1 MFDSLS
7 TRLQDVFKT
16 LRGESRLTPESIEAA
31 LREIRLALLEA
42 DVNFKVVKAFVDRV
56 RDRAMGQ
63 DVLRSLSPS
72 HQVVKIVRDEMVAL
86 FGETDGGLKPSNRRP
101 RVILLLGLQGAA
113 EHASRAASEAVRRNA
128 DAFSNT
134 WRTIVTSG
142 MQNVS
147 GEWMRFM
154 QNRVEE
160 NLKRFDEMM
169 SCRTVHDCFAIQA
182 QIARDNCEALLQ
194 TARLTSELSTNL
206 ADDAVKQMSDAA
218 LAPR

>member
-1 MFDSLS
+1 MANQRHVEGDMNET
-7 TRLQDVFKT
+7 TRKV
-16 LRGESRLTPESIEAA
+16 
-31 LREIRLALLEA
+31 A
-42 DVNFKVVKAFVDRV
+42 DQTAQTTS
-56 RDRAMGQ
+56 AM
-63 DVLRSLSPS
+63 S
-72 HQVVKIVRDEMVAL
+72 E
-86 FGETDGGLKPSNRRP
+86 
-101 RVILLLGLQGAA
+101 AA

-182 QIARDNCEALLQ
+182 QHADPVEEARDNCEAFLQ
-194 TARLTSELSTNL
+194 TARLTSELSTKL

>member
-1 MFDSLS
+1 MATQRHVEGDMNET
-7 TRLQDVFKT
+7 TRK
-16 LRGESRLTPESIEAA
+16 AA
-31 LREIRLALLEA
+31 DQTAQTSG
-42 DVNFKVVKAFVDRV
+42 
-56 RDRAMGQ
+56 AM
-63 DVLRSLSPS
+63 S
-72 HQVVKIVRDEMVAL
+72 E
-86 FGETDGGLKPSNRRP
+86 
-101 RVILLLGLQGAA
+101 AA

-182 QIARDNCEALLQ
+182 QIARDNCEAFLQ
-194 TARLTSELSTNL
+194 TARLTSELSTKL

>member
-1 MFDSLS
+1 MANQRHVEGDMNET
-7 TRLQDVFKT
+7 TRK
-16 LRGESRLTPESIEAA
+16 AA
-31 LREIRLALLEA
+31 DQTAQTSG
-42 DVNFKVVKAFVDRV
+42 
-56 RDRAMGQ
+56 AM
-63 DVLRSLSPS
+63 S
-72 HQVVKIVRDEMVAL
+72 E
-86 FGETDGGLKPSNRRP
+86 
-101 RVILLLGLQGAA
+101 AA

>member
-1 MFDSLS
+1 MANQRHVEGDMNET
-7 TRLQDVFKT
+7 TRK
-16 LRGESRLTPESIEAA
+16 AA
-31 LREIRLALLEA
+31 DQTAQTSG
-42 DVNFKVVKAFVDRV
+42 
-56 RDRAMGQ
+56 AM
-63 DVLRSLSPS
+63 S
-72 HQVVKIVRDEMVAL
+72 E
-86 FGETDGGLKPSNRRP
+86 
-101 RVILLLGLQGAA
+101 AA

-182 QIARDNCEALLQ
+182 QIARDNCEAFLQ
-194 TARLTSELSTNL
+194 TARLTSELSTKL

>member
-1 MFDSLS
+1 MANQSHVEHDINET
-7 TRLQDVFKT
+7 TRK
-16 LRGESRLTPESIEAA
+16 AA
-31 LREIRLALLEA
+31 DQTAQTSG
-42 DVNFKVVKAFVDRV
+42 
-56 RDRAMGQ
+56 AM
-63 DVLRSLSPS
+63 S
-72 HQVVKIVRDEMVAL
+72 E
-86 FGETDGGLKPSNRRP
+86 
-101 RVILLLGLQGAA
+101 AA

-134 WRTIVTSG
+134 WRSIVTSG

-182 QIARDNCEALLQ
+182 QIARDNCEAFLQ
-194 TARLTSELSTNL
+194 TARLTSELSTKL

>member
-1 MFDSLS
+1 MANQRHVEGDMNET
-7 TRLQDVFKT
+7 TRK
-16 LRGESRLTPESIEAA
+16 AA
-31 LREIRLALLEA
+31 DQTAQTSG
-42 DVNFKVVKAFVDRV
+42 
-56 RDRAMGQ
+56 AM
-63 DVLRSLSPS
+63 S
-72 HQVVKIVRDEMVAL
+72 E
-86 FGETDGGLKPSNRRP
+86 
-101 RVILLLGLQGAA
+101 AA

-134 WRTIVTSG
+134 WRSIVTSG
-142 MQNVS
+142 MLNVS

-182 QIARDNCEALLQ
+182 QIARDNCEAFLQ
-194 TARLTSELSTNL
+194 TARLTSELSTKL
-206 ADDAVKQMSDAA
+206 ADDAVKHMSDAA

>member
-1 MFDSLS
+1 MANQRHVEGDMNET
-7 TRLQDVFKT
+7 TRK
-16 LRGESRLTPESIEAA
+16 AA
-31 LREIRLALLEA
+31 DQTAQTSG
-42 DVNFKVVKAFVDRV
+42 
-56 RDRAMGQ
+56 AM
-63 DVLRSLSPS
+63 S
-72 HQVVKIVRDEMVAL
+72 E
-86 FGETDGGLKPSNRRP
+86 
-101 RVILLLGLQGAA
+101 AA

-134 WRTIVTSG
+134 WRSIVTSG

-182 QIARDNCEALLQ
+182 QIARDNCEAFLQ
-194 TARLTSELSTNL
+194 TARLTSELSTKL

>member
-1 MFDSLS
+1 MANQRHVEGDMNET
-7 TRLQDVFKT
+7 TRK
-16 LRGESRLTPESIEAA
+16 AA
-31 LREIRLALLEA
+31 DQTAQTTS
-42 DVNFKVVKAFVDRV
+42 
-56 RDRAMGQ
+56 AM
-63 DVLRSLSPS
+63 S
-72 HQVVKIVRDEMVAL
+72 
-86 FGETDGGLKPSNRRP
+86 ET
-101 RVILLLGLQGAA
+101 A
-113 EHASRAASEAVRRNA
+113 ERASRAASEAVRRNA

-182 QIARDNCEALLQ
+182 QIARDNCEAFLQ
-194 TARLTSELSTNL
+194 TARLTSELSTKL

>member
-1 MFDSLS
+1 MVSEV
-7 TRLQDVFKT
+7 T
-16 LRGESRLTPESIEAA
+16 ESRIRRFPDPTATGPGFRARCANSTLDSPGMLISATNRSTFWSLAKRPSASVPEGAVLNETTRKAA
-31 LREIRLALLEA
+31 DQTAQTTS
-42 DVNFKVVKAFVDRV
+42 
-56 RDRAMGQ
+56 AM
-63 DVLRSLSPS
+63 S
-72 HQVVKIVRDEMVAL
+72 
-86 FGETDGGLKPSNRRP
+86 ET
-101 RVILLLGLQGAA
+101 A
-113 EHASRAASEAVRRNA
+113 ERASRAASEAVRRNA

-182 QIARDNCEALLQ
+182 QIARDNCEAFLQ
-194 TARLTSELSTNL
+194 TARLTSELSTKL

>member
-1 MFDSLS
+1 METPMANQRHAEGDMNET
-7 TRLQDVFKT
+7 TRTAANQT
-16 LRGESRLTPESIEAA
+16 AQTSSAMSEAA
-31 LREIRLALLEA
+31 ER
-42 DVNFKVVKAFVDRV
+42 
-56 RDRAMGQ
+56 
-63 DVLRSLSPS
+63 
-72 HQVVKIVRDEMVAL
+72 
-86 FGETDGGLKPSNRRP
+86 
-101 RVILLLGLQGAA
+101 
-113 EHASRAASEAVRRNA
+113 ASRAASEAVRRNA

-182 QIARDNCEALLQ
+182 QIARDNCEAFLQ
-194 TARLTSELSTNL
+194 TARLTSELSTKL
-206 ADDAVKQMSDAA
+206 ADDAAKHMSDAA

>member
-1 MFDSLS
+1 MANQRHVEGDMNET
-7 TRLQDVFKT
+7 TRK
-16 LRGESRLTPESIEAA
+16 AA
-31 LREIRLALLEA
+31 DQTAQTSG
-42 DVNFKVVKAFVDRV
+42 
-56 RDRAMGQ
+56 AM
-63 DVLRSLSPS
+63 S
-72 HQVVKIVRDEMVAL
+72 E
-86 FGETDGGLKPSNRRP
+86 
-101 RVILLLGLQGAA
+101 AA

-134 WRTIVTSG
+134 WRSIVTSG

-194 TARLTSELSTNL
+194 TARLTSELSTKL

>member
-1 MFDSLS
+1 MS
-7 TRLQDVFKT
+7 
-16 LRGESRLTPESIEAA
+16 E
-31 LREIRLALLEA
+31 
-42 DVNFKVVKAFVDRV
+42 
-56 RDRAMGQ
+56 
-63 DVLRSLSPS
+63 
-72 HQVVKIVRDEMVAL
+72 
-86 FGETDGGLKPSNRRP
+86 
-101 RVILLLGLQGAA
+101 AA

>member
-1 MFDSLS
+1 MEPAHSAGLLNANGGRTMANPRHVEHDINET
-7 TRLQDVFKT
+7 TRKAADQVAQT
-16 LRGESRLTPESIEAA
+16 SRTMS
-31 LREIRLALLEA
+31 
-42 DVNFKVVKAFVDRV
+42 
-56 RDRAMGQ
+56 
-63 DVLRSLSPS
+63 
-72 HQVVKIVRDEMVAL
+72 
-86 FGETDGGLKPSNRRP
+86 ET
-101 RVILLLGLQGAA
+101 A
-113 EHASRAASEAVRRNA
+113 ERASRAASEAVRRNA

-134 WRTIVTSG
+134 WRTSSEAASRIAERSMEQFSNLLGFSGDNARESVQESAASVKALLDTSTIVTSG

-147 GEWMRFM
+147 GEWIRFV

-182 QIARDNCEALLQ
+182 QMARDNCEAFLQ
-194 TARLTSELSTNL
+194 TARRASELSTKL

>member
-1 MFDSLS
+1 MANQHHVEGDMNET
-7 TRLQDVFKT
+7 TRK
-16 LRGESRLTPESIEAA
+16 AA
-31 LREIRLALLEA
+31 DQTAQTSG
-42 DVNFKVVKAFVDRV
+42 
-56 RDRAMGQ
+56 AM
-63 DVLRSLSPS
+63 S
-72 HQVVKIVRDEMVAL
+72 E
-86 FGETDGGLKPSNRRP
+86 
-101 RVILLLGLQGAA
+101 AA

-182 QIARDNCEALLQ
+182 QIARDNCEAFLQ
-194 TARLTSELSTNL
+194 TARLTSELSTKL

>member
-1 MFDSLS
+1 MANQRHVEGDMNET
-7 TRLQDVFKT
+7 TRKV
-16 LRGESRLTPESIEAA
+16 
-31 LREIRLALLEA
+31 A
-42 DVNFKVVKAFVDRV
+42 DQTAQTTS
-56 RDRAMGQ
+56 AM
-63 DVLRSLSPS
+63 S
-72 HQVVKIVRDEMVAL
+72 E
-86 FGETDGGLKPSNRRP
+86 
-101 RVILLLGLQGAA
+101 AA

-142 MQNVS
+142 RQNVS

-194 TARLTSELSTNL
+194 TARLTSNL

>member
-1 MFDSLS
+1 METPMANQHHVEGDMNET
-7 TRLQDVFKT
+7 TRK
-16 LRGESRLTPESIEAA
+16 AA
-31 LREIRLALLEA
+31 DQTAQTSG
-42 DVNFKVVKAFVDRV
+42 
-56 RDRAMGQ
+56 AM
-63 DVLRSLSPS
+63 S
-72 HQVVKIVRDEMVAL
+72 E
-86 FGETDGGLKPSNRRP
+86 
-101 RVILLLGLQGAA
+101 AA

-128 DAFSNT
+128 DAISNT
-134 WRTIVTSG
+134 WRSIVTSG

>member
-1 MFDSLS
+1 MANQRHVEGDMNET
-7 TRLQDVFKT
+7 TRN
-16 LRGESRLTPESIEAA
+16 AA
-31 LREIRLALLEA
+31 DQTAQTS
-42 DVNFKVVKAFVDRV
+42 D
-56 RDRAMGQ
+56 AM
-63 DVLRSLSPS
+63 S
-72 HQVVKIVRDEMVAL
+72 
-86 FGETDGGLKPSNRRP
+86 ET
-101 RVILLLGLQGAA
+101 A
-113 EHASRAASEAVRRNA
+113 ERASRAASEAVRRNA

-182 QIARDNCEALLQ
+182 QIARDNCEAFLQ
-194 TARLTSELSTNL
+194 TARLTSELSTKL